1 MYITLFCSGDVLVP
15 FLRVFLGPLSSNN
28 HPWQDYCD
36 FKLERVE
43 DASKLRLKEWITT
56 KIKPG
61 KSAVLK

>member
-43 DASKLRLKEWITT
+43 DASKLRLKE
-56 KIKPG
+56 
-61 KSAVLK
+61 